1 MMLCLGY
8 ISPSVSSTLTPR
20 LGNLGAPGDMYV
32 ITDTRQRS
40 KKDLDEIKSLQ
51 RYQIEKYDGS
61 DAAMQSENG
70 VILFPV
76 KDLHFDTV
84 NFQNRDAEFSETSV
98 NKIIDAVT
106 WGEFNWAIFDPIT
119 IWRNPADGLFYVL
132 SGHSRSEAFRRLSAD
147 GEMADGRNFDRIPAK
162 IFNGTF
168 EQAKELALNSN
179 TLSTKETDLERA
191 NYYRTRREKLTAD
204 GFKQSE
210 IKKRLLELARKN
222 EGKNATKIIYLSYL
236 NPRGSVV
243 DAVAAT
249 SDGASVDKN
258 RVAVMA
264 EWVGHLRYD
273 FPQLTDFHESEL
285 FDFLKNGHYGVDVKN
300 FNDFAKRV
308 QTAIEKHTEWGKF
321 DADKSL
327 NLEKNLG
334 KSENEKRYDA
344 ELDRLKKEWADAENT
359 LTRKLGEFK
368 ARQKKDSTITNDQIL
383 KAVQPYKDAAILAK
397 GAYLSFRDKRGE
409 YLRADENQMSLFGL
423 GKPTIKLEFEDNAE
437 LLNFQNLISNS
448 VAFESEPMEVNAEGE
463 FEPIKD
469 GLKGYTVND
478 KPAEIFNCP
487 ESDLKTYGFKP
498 TYQRLQSYDHLI
510 DPATGERTLVGYGF
524 DKATLQELLNAC
536 RYYPQVAR
544 LAAHLKGDSELQS
557 AFNIWHFLHTNVRY
571 NYDTPGVEEIR
582 VPARVWR
589 DRFDGVDCDCLAV
602 FTACLLIC
610 MGYRPK
616 FEIVAFDNSPKY
628 SHIFVNLNGAAI
640 DRVLPAFLQ
649 RPALIT
655 KTKIMEIPVYQ
666 LSGVGDSL
674 NVLNGLYDSTLRK
687 IADGTA
693 TADDSINF
701 RKAQVLISLSGCDYN
716 AYRLAGILMPHVA
729 TIADDGAYYFANANV
744 AKVAEES
751 DSELRYLESHNA
763 TPETL
768 NGWFSTVVQKV
779 NTANDNAVVKNAN
792 VGKSPTIVVVIN
804 PRHQA
809 AQVSGD
815 LTKANLVKINPMV
828 ILLRNCIRL
837 LIAINFAGLATRFC
851 VGLISKKDAF
861 DLGYSED
868 AWQKAVKA
876 VTMLKSL
883 FTQLAGDEQ
892 TLVDSIISGA
902 QKQELQAGNFD
913 PAQLIV
919 ETSASDAIL
928 SGTGNVEVGINGLGN
943 GITIGSALATVGA
956 FFPMLWAWVADVV
969 PMQRG
974 YVQPSTQTDS
984 QSAMMSNATAV
995 PAATS
1000 ATSTSLQ
1007 PLMNRAYVAANSA
1020 DGNAADVDSE
1030 SESESNLLPWLLFG
1044 VTTLIGAT
1052 SLSNSKKKKK

>member
-1 MMLCLGY
+1 MLCLGY
-8 ISPSVSSTLTPR
+8 ISPSVNYTLTPR
-20 LGNLGAPGDMYV
+20 QTHLGAPGDMYV
-32 ITDTRQRS
+32 ITDTRARS

-61 DAAMQSENG
+61 NAAMQSENG
-70 VILFPV
+70 VVLFPV

-106 WGEFNWAIFDPIT
+106 WGEFNWAVFDPIT
-119 IWRNPADGLFYVL
+119 IWRNPADGLYYVL

-147 GEMADGRNFDRIPAK
+147 GEIADGRNFDRIPAK
-162 IFNGTF
+162 IFDGTF

-204 GFKQSE
+204 GYKQSE

-236 NPRGSVV
+236 NPRGAVV

-273 FPQLTDFHESEL
+273 FPQLTDYHEKEL

-308 QTAIEKHTEWGKF
+308 QTAIEKHTEWGNF
-321 DADKSL
+321 DASKSL

-344 ELDRLKKEWADAENT
+344 ELDRLKKEWADAENL
-359 LTRKLGEFK
+359 LTRKLSEFK
-368 ARQKKDSTITNDQIL
+368 ARQKKDSSITNDQIL
-383 KAVQPYKDAAILAK
+383 KAVQTYKDAAILAK
-397 GAYLSFRDKRGE
+397 GAYLAFRDKRGE
-409 YLRADENQMSLFGL
+409 YLRADEKQMALFGGL
-423 GKPTIKLEFEDNAE
+423 GKPTIKLEFEDNGE

-448 VAFESEPMEVNAEGE
+448 IAFESEPLEVNAEGE
-463 FEPIKD
+463 FEPVKD
-469 GLKGYTVND
+469 NLKGYTVND

-487 ESDLKTYGFKP
+487 ESQLECFGFVP
-498 TYQRLQSYDHLI
+498 TYQILPSYDHLI
-510 DPATGERTLVGYGF
+510 DRSTGERTLVGYGF
-524 DKATLQELLNAC
+524 NKATLQELLNAC
-536 RYYPQVAR
+536 RYYPQVAK

-582 VPARVWR
+582 VPARAWA

-616 FEIVAFDNSPKY
+616 FEIVAFDGSPKY

-655 KTKIMEIPVYQ
+655 KTKIMDIPVYH
-666 LSGVGDSL
+666 LAGVGDSL
-674 NVLNGLYDSTLRK
+674 NVLNGLYDSTLKK
-687 IADGTA
+687 INDGTA

-701 RKAQVLISLSGCDYN
+701 RKAQILISLSGNDYN

-729 TIADDGAYYFANANV
+729 AIADDGSYYFANANV

-751 DSELRYLESHNA
+751 DSELRYLVSHNA

-768 NGWFSTVVQKV
+768 NGWFAEVVKKV
-779 NTANDNAVVKNAN
+779 NDADSAVVAKADN
-792 VGKSPTIVVVIN
+792 VGHNPTIVVVVN
-804 PRHQA
+804 PRHQV

-815 LTKANLVKINPMV
+815 LTRANMVQLNPLV
-828 ILLRNCIRL
+828 ILTRNCIRL

-851 VGLISKKDAF
+851 IGLVRLQDALN
-861 DLGYSED
+861 LGYSED

-876 VTMLKSL
+876 VSNLKNL
-883 FTQLAGDEQ
+883 YTQLAGDEK
-892 TLVDSIISGA
+892 TLVNSIISGA
-902 QKQELQAGNFD
+902 QKQALQTGDFD

-928 SGTGNVEVGINGLGN
+928 SGAANVEVGINSLGN

-956 FFPMLWAWVADVV
+956 FFPILWGWVADVV
-969 PMQRG
+969 PG
-974 YVQPSTQTDS
+974 SVNSQPSDAV
-984 QSAMMSNATAV
+984 QSAVMATTSSPTLTNNAAGSTA
-995 PAATS
+995 
-1000 ATSTSLQ
+1000 
-1007 PLMNRAYVAANSA
+1007 AANSDSA
-1020 DGNAADVDSE
+1020 HVVNVAAPGSDSDT
-1030 SESESNLLPWLLFG
+1030 NLLPWLLVGMG
-1044 VTTLIGAT
+1044 VIA
-1052 SLSNSKKKKK
+1052 LSNLKK